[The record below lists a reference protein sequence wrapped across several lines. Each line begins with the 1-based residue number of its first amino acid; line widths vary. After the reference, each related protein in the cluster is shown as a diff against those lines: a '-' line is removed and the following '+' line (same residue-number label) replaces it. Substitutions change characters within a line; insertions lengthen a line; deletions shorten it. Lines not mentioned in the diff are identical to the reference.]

1 MDGSYPIEASKVIRL
16 ILFPHTSSDLTGAN
30 SSMVYPVENLTEVMI
45 SESIYHTLH
54 MGFGIDTQ
62 HSAYVIIRLAKLV
75 NVTSEVRKNWEKIFI
90 I

>member
-1 MDGSYPIEASKVIRL
+1 M
-16 ILFPHTSSDLTGAN
+16 
-30 SSMVYPVENLTEVMI
+30 YPVENLTEVMI
-45 SESIYHTLH
+45 SDCTNCTLY

-62 HSAYVIIRLAKLV
+62 HSAYVIIRIAKLV